1 MNLLTLIT
9 SLSLFILT
17 LWTAYHIPIVIAGV
31 RRRLPKKDFSLF
43 KRVKLKRY
51 PKFSIIVPVK
61 DEKAV
66 IARCIEALLRQ
77 NYPEDKMEIIIVD
90 GGSKDGTK
98 KICETYAARKPNII
112 KILNQ
117 TEPKGKPSALNE
129 ALKHANGEIIGVFDA
144 DSVPRSDVL
153 LRTAKIFENSSIKAL
168 QGRTAS
174 INRSESLLT
183 RLAANEEKVWFQT
196 LVAGREALDLFVPL
210 TGSCQFVR
218 YETLISMGGWREN
231 SLAEDADLALRLI
244 AMGHHVKYNSDV
256 ESWQETPSSLK
267 GLIRQRVRWYM
278 GYIENLLRYGGL
290 IKNPN
295 KRVIDAEFTLLGP
308 VMMILS
314 FITYW
319 ASFLHWMLIGE
330 MQLPYAASIILT
342 TLILLLIGLSLIFT
356 NETFK
361 VTDLVWIPTLY
372 FYWLL
377 QAVIAFWALIQLI
390 FMKRRS
396 WSKTLKS
403 GAVTEQLFNA

>member
-9 SLSLFILT
+9 TFFFLVLT
-17 LWTAYHIPIVIAGV
+17 LWTVYHIPIVIAGV
-31 RRRLPKKDFSLF
+31 RRRFPKEEFSLGES
-43 KRVKLKRY
+43 VKLKRY

-77 NYPEDKMEIIIVD
+77 NYPEDKMEIVIVD
-90 GGSKDGTK
+90 GGSKDGTRE
-98 KICETYAARKPNII
+98 ICESYIKRKPGVI
-112 KILNQ
+112 KIINQ
-117 TEPKGKPSALNE
+117 TEPNGKPSALNE
-129 ALKHANGEIIGVFDA
+129 ALNHVDGEIIGVFDA

-153 LRTAKIFENSSIKAL
+153 LRTAKIFEDPSIKAL

-174 INRSESLLT
+174 INKSESLLT
-183 RLAANEEKVWFQT
+183 RLAANEERVWFQT
-196 LVAGREALDLFVPL
+196 LVAGRDELDLFVPL
-210 TGSCQFVR
+210 TGSCQFIR
-218 YETLISMGGWREN
+218 YETLIHMGGWREN

-244 AMGHHVKYNSDV
+244 AKGHRVKYSSDV
-256 ESWQETPSSLK
+256 RSWQETPSSLK

-319 ASFLHWMLIGE
+319 TSLLKWLLIRDA
-330 MQLPYAASIILT
+330 QLPYVASITLT

-356 NETFK
+356 DKTFK
-361 VTDLVWIPTLY
+361 LTDLIWIPTLY

-377 QAVIAFWALIQLI
+377 QAIIAFWALIQLI
-390 FMKRRS
+390 FVKKKS

-403 GAVTEQLFNA
+403 GAVTEPIL